1 MGRQVAP
8 SLPGG
13 GNKRAADPFQVRKA
27 AMDPEGDHEESQEN
41 GKGYGLHDRREPA
54 GFRAEGV
61 RCRAQVYAPV
71 RPPATA
77 EMGLYQESSDGKAC
91 PEGKPPED
99 RLVQEEAKAADRGE
113 DKRGLCSRHAGRSH
127 RYRRSPCQEG
137 NLHPQGRAG
146 GLHVHR
152 LPFQDDSLRCDHH
165 RWQGIL

>member
-13 GNKRAADPFQVRKA
+13 GNKRAADPSQVRKA
-27 AMDPEGDHEESQEN
+27 AMDPEGDHEESQKN

-91 PEGKPPED
+91 PEG
-99 RLVQEEAKAADRGE
+99 QTA
-113 DKRGLCSRHAGRSH
+113 
-127 RYRRSPCQEG
+127 RRSPG
-137 NLHPQGRAG
+137 SGR
-146 GLHVHR
+146 R
-152 LPFQDDSLRCDHH
+152 
-165 RWQGIL
+165 

>member
-13 GNKRAADPFQVRKA
+13 GNKRAADPSQVRKA
-27 AMDPEGDHEESQEN
+27 AMDPEGDHEESQKN

-77 EMGLYQESSDGKAC
+77 EMGLYQGKFRW
-91 PEGKPPED
+91 EGMSGG
-99 RLVQEEAKAADRGE
+99 QTA
-113 DKRGLCSRHAGRSH
+113 
-127 RYRRSPCQEG
+127 RRSPG
-137 NLHPQGRAG
+137 SGR
-146 GLHVHR
+146 
-152 LPFQDDSLRCDHH
+152 S
-165 RWQGIL
+165 